1 VDQSS
6 VAEAQFDTPYPAIS
20 FEITVDPYAPPG
32 EYSIRLQ
39 SSNGEFVYLAGA
51 LTIDPS

>member
-1 VDQSS
+1 VNDST
-6 VAEAQFDTPYPAIS
+6 VADEQFDTPYRVIS

-39 SSNGEFVYLAGA
+39 STNGEFVYLAGA
-51 LTIDPS
+51 LTIEP